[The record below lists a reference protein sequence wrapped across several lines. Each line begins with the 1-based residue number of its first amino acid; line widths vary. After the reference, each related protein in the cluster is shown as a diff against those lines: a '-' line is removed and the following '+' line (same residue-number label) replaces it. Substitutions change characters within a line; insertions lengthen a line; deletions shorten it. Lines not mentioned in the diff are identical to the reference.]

1 MRCAKCVDIRSDDLL
16 ISGAHPLQDSMQVL
30 KDSADAGCDICT
42 LCWTRVAEEY
52 KHNEKTL
59 GFLLRGL
66 DTEGN
71 EIPDNSVWLTGHAYP
86 SQPHK
91 PINSK
96 GELHDNYVWI
106 MLGAWPEK
114 GLAKLSIFAEPG
126 TPAANTYSEIWTT
139 IDRNPILH
147 LDFARKWIGEC
158 QTKHRLCTSNFLC
171 SERSEMPTRLV
182 DLGEPQDRRP
192 IRLVITGKFHAHA
205 PYVALSYCW
214 GASESVPLLLVD
226 GNLSELQSR
235 IDEEQLPKTHRDVFQ
250 LARDL
255 GFRYVWIDALCIV
268 QYNRE
273 EWERESPLTI
283 VAGRAADA
291 REGFVENRLRQS
303 VDPCAI
309 SYYEHNNELPR
320 NEKREMGKIWLSLP
334 RSPHFGPVYERGWC
348 FQEAMLS
355 SRALVFGEEQLVFI
369 CQELEIREDGGAGRP
384 EAHGIQSDYHSAYA
398 LFSPEAKPLGP
409 VRLDAE
415 EITRRWLVFWYKN
428 VLWGYAARKFA
439 IQDDVF
445 AAICGLTQL
454 KAKIRSRYLA
464 GLWEVD
470 MVRGLLWAVYP
481 VLERERRMT
490 AELIPIEVPSW
501 SWVATQGRVTVNY
514 NSRNGAK
521 YHQSNWMVRPKY
533 AGRWTRDTAC
543 HATAVEIKSCELEFF
558 GRPRRSYT
566 VDFVPLEDDQTYD
579 DRNDSNQRSE
589 DPNHIVASGSFDIA
603 NEKVGSCWCLPLTK
617 TEGLILSR
625 DDRDKFRRLGKMK
638 VLDLGRMMSTEEV
651 EVCLV

>member
-1 MRCAKCVDIRSDDLL
+1 MVMVVSAFTRFHMLTDILSFRSRLV
-16 ISGAHPLQDSMQVL
+16 Q
-30 KDSADAGCDICT
+30 
-42 LCWTRVAEEY
+42 
-52 KHNEKTL
+52 
-59 GFLLRGL
+59 
-66 DTEGN
+66 
-71 EIPDNSVWLTGHAYP
+71 WLAGHAYP

-106 MLGAWPEK
+106 MLGVWPEK
-114 GLAKLSIFAEPG
+114 ALARLSIFAEPG

-139 IDRNPILH
+139 IDRNPALH

-158 QTKHRLCTSNFLC
+158 QTKHKLCTSNFLC

-192 IRLVITGKFHAHA
+192 IRLVITGESHVHA

-214 GASESVPLLLVD
+214 GASESVPLMLVD
-226 GNLSELQSR
+226 ENLSELQSR

-250 LARDL
+250 IARDL

-273 EWERESPLTI
+273 EWERESRRMTYVYGNSALTI

-303 VDPCAI
+303 VGPCAI
-309 SYYEHNNELPR
+309 SYYEYNNELPR
-320 NEKREMGKIWLSLP
+320 DEKREMGKIWLSLP

-355 SRALVFGEEQLVFI
+355 PRALVFGEEQLVFI
-369 CQELEIREDGGAGRP
+369 CHELIIREDGGAGRP

-398 LFSPEAKPLGP
+398 LFDPNAKPLGP
-409 VRLDAE
+409 VPLDAE
-415 EITRRWLVFWYKN
+415 EVARRWLVFWYKN

-439 IQDDVF
+439 MQDDVF
-445 AAICGLTQL
+445 AAICGLTQVV

-470 MVRGLLWAVYP
+470 MVRGLLWTVYP
-481 VLERERRMT
+481 VLERQRRMT
-490 AELIPIEVPSW
+490 AQLIPIEVPSW
-501 SWVATQGRVTVNY
+501 SWAAIQGRVAVDY
-514 NSRNGAK
+514 NSRNGGK
-521 YHQSNWMVRPKY
+521 YHESNWMVRPKY
-533 AGRWTRDTAC
+533 AGRWTRDAAC

-558 GRPRRSYT
+558 GRPRQVKCVGKIKGVPPNFKKSYT
-566 VDFVPLEDDQTYD
+566 VNLVPLEDDQIYD
-579 DRNDSNQRSE
+579 DRTDSNQRAEES
-589 DPNHIVASGSFDIA
+589 NHIVASGSFDVVS
-603 NEKVGSCWCLPLTK
+603 ERVSSCWCLPLTK

-625 DDRDKFRRLGKMK
+625 DDRDKYRRLGKMK
-638 VLDLGRMMSTEEV
+638 IHDLGWMMSTEEV